1 MSSSLGYT
9 LLENKETPSIH
20 HNPTIKSK
28 LNKLL
33 HNKTMKKPS
42 ERRITPEMVQSINDD
57 MTGKK
62 TDSNYELND
71 EDDEDDYRSIQQES
85 RLNQNHGHGHG
96 QLPSSTPSRNINSMS
111 VSDIS
116 SNSVS
121 NSNSNSD
128 IPSAVPNMYNDKP
141 NYFDQYRESSPDNAF
156 NQYANSVKGQRFGSG
171 GGESS
176 NLSSVPSNNPSSMY
190 ANSSNIM
197 DVHSPSSQSEL
208 LTKLNYMI
216 HMLEEQQEQK
226 TNSVVEELIL
236 YCFLGVFI
244 IFMIDSFAKVGK
256 YTR

>member
-9 LLENKETPSIH
+9 LLDNKESPSIH

-33 HNKTMKKPS
+33 HNKTIKKPP
-42 ERRITPEMVQSINDD
+42 EKRITPEMVQSINDD

-62 TDSNYELND
+62 GESNYSLND
-71 EDDEDDYRSIQQES
+71 EDDEGEDDFRSIQQES
-85 RLNQNHGHGHG
+85 QSLNQTQGHG
-96 QLPSSTPSRNINSMS
+96 QGQVPTTRPSRNGVSMS

-116 SNSVS
+116 SGTGSGS
-121 NSNSNSD
+121 G
-128 IPSAVPNMYNDKP
+128 IPSAISNIYNDKP
-141 NYFDQYRESSPDNAF
+141 TYFDQYKESSPDNAF
-156 NQYANSVKGQRFGSG
+156 NQYANSVNGSRLDTG
-171 GGESS
+171 LTSTS
-176 NLSSVPSNNPSSMY
+176 FSMPSNNTSSMY
-190 ANSSNIM
+190 TNTSNGM
-197 DVHSPSSQSEL
+197 EFHSPSSQSEL

-216 HMLEEQQEQK
+216 HMLEEQQEHK

>member
-1 MSSSLGYT
+1 MSSTLGYT
-9 LLENKETPSIH
+9 LLDNKESPSIH

-33 HNKTMKKPS
+33 QNKTMKKPS
-42 ERRITPEMVQSINDD
+42 GKRITPEMVQSINDD

-62 TDSNYELND
+62 NEETYEIKD
-71 EDDEDDYRSIQQES
+71 DDEEDDFRSIQHES
-85 RLNQNHGHGHG
+85 QQTNPVRDKI
-96 QLPSSTPSRNINSMS
+96 PSSTPSRNMISMHTS
-111 VSDIS
+111 PTIHGSGSGTHTNV
-116 SNSVS
+116 
-121 NSNSNSD
+121 
-128 IPSAVPNMYNDKP
+128 PSAVPNRYNDQSS
-141 NYFDQYRESSPDNAF
+141 YYDQYQESSPDNAF
-156 NQYANSVKGQRFGSG
+156 SQYANSVKG
-171 GGESS
+171 
-176 NLSSVPSNNPSSMY
+176 NPSSSMY
-190 ANSSNIM
+190 TSTRMNELK
-197 DVHSPSSQSEL
+197 SPFPQNEL